1 VVAPEPP
8 PKAAPPAAKPAPRA
22 VPKGSGAAKRRT
34 PLGSLRARAVAD
46 SAAAGGLIR
55 KCVGKKLLP
64 EDEATLEAVLQL
76 MQRTRVAFAEKN
88 LDLAASYA
96 RSARQLAA
104 SLSCR

>member
-1 VVAPEPP
+1 
-8 PKAAPPAAKPAPRA
+8 

-34 PLGSLRARAVAD
+34 PLGSLRARAIAD
-46 SAAAGGLIR
+46 TTATVKVIR
-55 KCVGKKLLP
+55 NCRAKKLLT
-64 EDEATLEAVLQL
+64 EDEATLESVLQL
-76 MQRTRVAFAEKN
+76 MDRTRAAFAEKN